1 MERSDPLGVLET
13 TRFVLQ
19 EAQFVHLSPD
29 GLDRVG
35 EALLAW
41 RAGSPSWDHPLH
53 WRGEREQTANYVLAL
68 DALNFCF
75 WPEPRWRVD
84 YQGQVYD
91 GYWALAAALRR
102 AIEQGE
108 PLWDAAYVAGITADR
123 LARLLD
129 GEGTVPLLEERAAN
143 LRQVGQGL
151 LARFGGRFSQAIEQA
166 GQSAAALVRLVARHF
181 PSFNDVA
188 NYRGREVRFYK
199 RAQLLATDLAGAF
212 HGRDL
217 GEFHDLDQLTA
228 FADYKLPQVLRY
240 YGALVYSPA
249 LAARIDRREELPAGS
264 PEEIEIRA
272 ATVWA
277 VEELAHR
284 LAAAGQPM
292 PAWQIDWAL
301 WNLGQELPPDA
312 PPYHRTRTIFY

>member
-29 GLDRVG
+29 GLDRVA
-35 EALLAW
+35 EALLA
-41 RAGSPSWDHPLH
+41 RPAGSPSWDHPLH
-53 WRGEREQTANYVLAL
+53 WRGEREQTANYVLVL
-68 DALNFCF
+68 DTLNFCF
-75 WPEPRWRVD
+75 WPKPRWRVD
-84 YQGQVYD
+84 YQGRVYD

-123 LARLLD
+123 LTRLLA
-129 GEGTVPLLEERAAN
+129 GEGTVPLLEERVAN

-151 LARFGGRFSQAIEQA
+151 LAHFGGRFTQAIEQA
-166 GQSAAALVRLVARHF
+166 GQSAAALVRLVVQRF

-188 NYRGREVRFYK
+188 SYRGRKVRFYK

-249 LAARIDRREELPAGS
+249 LAARIDRRYGN
-264 PEEIEIRA
+264 R
-272 ATVWA
+272 
-277 VEELAHR
+277 R
-284 LAAAGQPM
+284 
-292 PAWQIDWAL
+292 
-301 WNLGQELPPDA
+301 
-312 PPYHRTRTIFY
+312 